1 MFKRRLIITG
11 KADKRQVRSRVRRET
26 KDRKDKPLHTT
37 QEEKLTGD
45 RKTYVKRNKCMSEM
59 GKKVDE
65 VVPDK

>member
-1 MFKRRLIITG
+1 MFKRHLIITG
-11 KADKRQVRSRVRRET
+11 KADKRQLHSRVRRET
-26 KDRKDKPLHTT
+26 KDRKDKPLHT